1 DIQPKGLKFTIEEIL
16 KPDQPKTKARKDPK
30 PSIAFNYNLP
40 AWIFCTRY
48 SDRPSSGSRARKSKL
63 DRRTQP
69 SKPEKETKKKV
80 QVIPH
85 QDSSSSSSPSSF
97 SSSSSSSSSLSF
109 SHDKRPRT
117 AFSTEQ
123 LKRLQNEFRTNR
135 YLTESRRSSLAQSLG
150 LTENQVKIWFQNKR
164 AKMKKARQVAHP
176 NLI

>member
-1 DIQPKGLKFTIEEIL
+1 MT
-16 KPDQPKTKARKDPK
+16 
-30 PSIAFNYNLP
+30 NLTSLLSP
-40 AWIFCTRY
+40 
-48 SDRPSSGSRARKSKL
+48 GSRARKSKL

-69 SKPEKETKKKV
+69 PKAPKDAKMA
-80 QVIPH
+80 QHIPH
-85 QDSSSSSSPSSF
+85 QDSTP
-97 SSSSSSSSSLSF
+97 SSLSF

-123 LKRLQNEFRTNR
+123 LKRLQNEFRANR

-176 NLI
+176 NLIWKLINVLVKTSASLQQGHYVVQRP